1 MKVTNT
7 NYATIEELK
16 QNLNL
21 SDIDTS
27 KTLIRGNVYMKIK
40 VILTVTALVC
50 SLQADTI
57 SDAFKEAKVD
67 GEVRVVHYSR
77 SADDSKNKFGDT
89 IFSEASGVAIGGNLG
104 ISTAPINDFKAN
116 FRFYT
121 TNPIDAD
128 DDLMPPTYLVDGTEG
143 YSILGEAN
151 LEYNNGTTM
160 LKAGRQALKTPLVAS
175 DDARVVKDLFEA
187 VHISTKVIP
196 DTTLHALYIHRN
208 SGMDNGSSNY
218 NSNVSAKDFVS
229 MSETLGTS
237 YDKGMAVVGVEN
249 ESMKDIK
256 LSAWYY
262 YGIDLVDM
270 YYVDASYST
279 KISNIGFK
287 LEAHYW
293 DISSQNEYEVDTDKK
308 IDYNYGGVRATAAYN
323 DYVFQLAQEQ
333 INYADETVGIH
344 TAWGMYS
351 EYTYGF
357 LMGSGIYGALNG
369 MGGDYVKKVDATKIT
384 AIYNFTKD
392 IMLYGSYNWW
402 KTDNDEFQ
410 SDLETL
416 DILLAWPCQ
425 FVDNAAW
432 QVVYENWN
440 SDSNNI
446 MVDNNLVRAK
456 FTYTF

>member
-1 MKVTNT
+1 LKKISLLF
-7 NYATIEELK
+7 TI
-16 QNLNL
+16 
-21 SDIDTS
+21 T
-27 KTLIRGNVYMKIK
+27 
-40 VILTVTALVC
+40 LVC
-50 SLQADTI
+50 SLQADVI
-57 SDAFKEAKVD
+57 STAFSEAKVD
-67 GEVRVVHYSR
+67 GEIRVVHYSK
-77 SADDSKNKFGDT
+77 SSDESKNKFGDT
-89 IFSEASGVAIGGNLG
+89 IFSKSSGVAIGGNLG

-121 TNPIDAD
+121 SNPINAD
-128 DDLMPPTYLVDGTEG
+128 DELMPGTYLVDGTKG
-143 YSILGEAN
+143 YSIIGEAN
-151 LEYNNGTTM
+151 LAYDNGTTM
-160 LKAGRQALKTPLVAS
+160 FKAGRQSLKTPLVAS

-187 VHISTKVIP
+187 IHISNKSIP

-218 NSNVSAKDFVS
+218 NSAVSSKDFIS
-229 MSETLGTS
+229 MSKTLGTS
-237 YDKGMAVVGVEN
+237 YDKGMAVVGIEN
-249 ESMKDIK
+249 KSIKDVK

-262 YGIDLVDM
+262 HGIDLVDM
-270 YYVDASYST
+270 YYFDASYST
-279 KISNIGFK
+279 KISDIGFK
-287 LEAHYW
+287 IEGHYW
-293 DISSQNEYEVDTDKK
+293 EIKSQDEYEVDTSKK
-308 IDYNYGGVRATAAYN
+308 IDYNYGGVRATVVY
-323 DYVFQLAQEQ
+323 DKYVFQLAQEQ

-369 MGGDYVKKVDATKIT
+369 MGGDYVKKVDATKFT

-402 KTDNDEFQ
+402 KTDNDDFQ
-410 SDLETL
+410 SDLDTI
-416 DILLAWPCQ
+416 DILVAWPCQ
-425 FVDNAAW
+425 FVDNGKW

>member
-1 MKVTNT
+1 
-7 NYATIEELK
+7 
-16 QNLNL
+16 
-21 SDIDTS
+21 
-27 KTLIRGNVYMKIK
+27 MKIF
-40 VILTVTALVC
+40 IPLLVTTLFC
-50 SLQADTI
+50 GLQADTL
-57 SDAFKEAKVD
+57 SEAFSEATVD

-89 IFSEASGVAIGGNLG
+89 IFSEASGVALGGNLG

-121 TNPIDAD
+121 TNPINAD
-128 DDLMPPTYLVDGTEG
+128 DKLMPGTYLVDGTKG
-143 YSILGEAN
+143 YSIVGEAN

-160 LKAGRQALKTPLVAS
+160 FKAGRQALKTPLVAS

-187 VHISTKVIP
+187 IHVSNKSIP

-218 NSNVSAKDFVS
+218 NSAVSSKDFVS
-229 MSETLGTS
+229 MSKTLGTS
-237 YDKGMAVVGVEN
+237 YDKGMVAVAIEN
-249 ESMKDIK
+249 SSITDVK

-262 YGIDLVDM
+262 QGIDLVNM
-270 YYVDASYST
+270 YYFDASYST
-279 KISNIGFK
+279 KISDIGFK
-287 LEAHYW
+287 LEGHYW
-293 DISSQNEYEVDTDKK
+293 EISSKDEYEADTGKK
-308 IDYNYGGVRATAAYN
+308 IDYNYGGVRATVVY
-323 DYVFQLAQEQ
+323 DKYVFQLAQEQ
-333 INYADETVGIH
+333 INYEDETVGIH
-344 TAWGMYS
+344 TVWGMFT

-369 MGGDYVKKVDATKIT
+369 MGGDYVKKVDATKVT
-384 AIYNFTKD
+384 VIYNFTKD

-402 KTDNDEFQ
+402 RTDNDNFQ
-410 SDLETL
+410 SDLDTI

-425 FVDNAAW
+425 FVDNGKW
-432 QVVYENWN
+432 QVIYENWN

-446 MVDNNLVRAK
+446 MVDNNLLRAK